1 MAMLEVKDINV
12 YYGAI
17 HAIKGISLTVDEGEI
32 VTLIGANGAGKSTTL
47 RTISGL
53 LKPKTG
59 AINFLGKNISGMPA
73 HKIVREGISQVP
85 EGRRIFA
92 EMSVLE
98 NLELGAFT
106 RNDKDEI
113 KKDLE
118 MVFGR
123 FPRLKERI
131 TQQAGTL
138 SGGEQ
143 QMLAMGRA
151 LMSRPKLLLLDE
163 PSMGLAPL
171 LIREIFSIIAD
182 INKTGTTVLLVEQNA
197 NMALSIA
204 NRAYVLET
212 GRITLSGDAR
222 ELAASEDVR
231 KAYLKRIGWNVTLL
245 FAKHIWEVDSMYES
259 KILNV
264 ALKRAKIHFVP
275 DVVYAQ
281 VPTFEKPIQ
290 LLQMDLLIPQI
301 ERKLPAVIFVTGGGF
316 ISANKARMPQ
326 LRMYLAEKTD

>member
-1 MAMLEVKDINV
+1 MMGTMLKIEDINV

-17 HAIKGISLTVDEGEI
+17 HAIKGVSLEVNEGEI

-59 AINFLGKNISGMPA
+59 TISFAGKKIGGMAAQNIVKA
-73 HKIVREGISQVP
+73 GISQVP

-92 EMSVLE
+92 NMTVLE
-98 NLELGAFT
+98 NLDLGAFI
-106 RNDKDEI
+106 RKDKAGIQE
-113 KKDLE
+113 DLGQ
-118 MVFGR
+118 VFER
-123 FPRLKERI
+123 FPRLEERKS
-131 TQQAGTL
+131 QEAGTL

-151 LMSRPKLLLLDE
+151 LMSRPRLLLLDE

-171 LIREIFSIIAD
+171 LIKEIFSIIKD

-212 GRITLSGDAR
+212 GRITLSGEAK
-222 ELAASEDVR
+222 ELAASADVR
-231 KAYLKRIGWNVTLL
+231 KAYL
-245 FAKHIWEVDSMYES
+245 
-259 KILNV
+259 
-264 ALKRAKIHFVP
+264 
-275 DVVYAQ
+275 
-281 VPTFEKPIQ
+281 
-290 LLQMDLLIPQI
+290 
-301 ERKLPAVIFVTGGGF
+301 GG
-316 ISANKARMPQ
+316 
-326 LRMYLAEKTD
+326 